1 MTSVLN
7 DDDSLGYKDTKDSPL
22 ASLVTSSKSNGKPI
36 TTAASGFFTTP
47 DGKTIEIRDVWAS
60 NLEEEMENIRE
71 AINKYPCV
79 SMDTEFPGIV
89 ARPMHGDY
97 NSSDIQY
104 QTLRVNVDL
113 LKLIQLGLSFTDT
126 EGKLV
131 DGCTCWQFN
140 FKFSLSGDVYAQ
152 DSIELLKESGID
164 FEKFEEYGIDIQ
176 YFGELLMMSG
186 LVLNEDVKWI
196 SFHSSYDFGYLL
208 KTLTCAPLPE
218 DENEF
223 LDLLHT
229 FFPYLYDV
237 KFMMTAR
244 EGLYGGLSALA
255 ETLQVDRIGPMHQAG
270 SDSLLT
276 AAVYFALI
284 SKHLNGVCDDN
295 KFKGELYGLGNNH
308 TKHKHRFSTS
318 ASSEKFTRSDSSGG
332 LNSST
337 NSDKYS
343 SKGLQMEFSQT
354 TTVHFPPSMTAHNSH
369 PSLNNYYHNDFDH
382 E

>member
-22 ASLVTSSKSNGKPI
+22 ASLVTSSKSIMGNSKPI

-97 NSSDIQY
+97 NTSDIQY

-152 DSIELLKESGID
+152 DLSLIH
-164 FEKFEEYGIDIQ
+164 
-176 YFGELLMMSG
+176 
-186 LVLNEDVKWI
+186 I
-196 SFHSSYDFGYLL
+196 SD
-208 KTLTCAPLPE
+208 P
-218 DENEF
+218 
-223 LDLLHT
+223 
-229 FFPYLYDV
+229 
-237 KFMMTAR
+237 R
-244 EGLYGGLSALA
+244 
-255 ETLQVDRIGPMHQAG
+255 
-270 SDSLLT
+270 DS
-276 AAVYFALI
+276 
-284 SKHLNGVCDDN
+284 
-295 KFKGELYGLGNNH
+295 
-308 TKHKHRFSTS
+308 
-318 ASSEKFTRSDSSGG
+318 
-332 LNSST
+332 
-337 NSDKYS
+337 
-343 SKGLQMEFSQT
+343 
-354 TTVHFPPSMTAHNSH
+354 
-369 PSLNNYYHNDFDH
+369 
-382 E
+382 